1 MKRKYI
7 YIFILVCI
15 FILTSCG
22 EETTSISSNLQVVNN
37 DVYSFVLNELN
48 LKEENITY
56 SSYERL
62 WEDEYIVTLVDKNNE
77 YFIRANLE
85 NKSIENLDLINSN
98 EITISSYILDNYY
111 YQALNKAQLD
121 EKDILKAKLSSQ
133 SSINT
138 KAIDVS
144 LYTANMKYFYSFSS
158 ETKEILDYRI
168 SYIDYDSENSAYI
181 SINDAITRAKD
192 YLASEVELKEIR
204 EEKIRGNKVYIVTL
218 YDSNKNYEISINAIN
233 GDIIK
238 LEKRNI
244 NVNNLFN
251 NKNILNEEKITEIIN
266 QNINND
272 VKINHL
278 SLVQGFNRTN
288 CIYRA
293 YIDTD
298 YFSYRLE
305 IDGINGT
312 IIAKEK
318 YIHDYYDFIYWA
330 YTYQDKNDGLFE
342 NLAKEKYNNNYSNIT
357 FTNIIS
363 ENKVLE
369 VINNKNINFD
379 TNYLCIKLDIVND
392 SLIYIVYG
400 NDEANFFY
408 FYIDAY
414 NGNIISEH
422 YTNIDELITI
432 TRNAIHVQTRAS
444 SFYGIDFEVIDNK
457 LYYYV
462 YGISQCYS
470 FIVKINDET
479 KDYSIIEKNCEDS
492 INKCFITKDK
502 ALNQALNYCLLTI
515 DDVSSIKVNLN
526 DYYIHNAY
534 IVSFRRIDVTYEIE
548 IDVYTGKLLNY
559 RIKYLD

>member
-266 QNINND
+266 QNINNN
-272 VKINHL
+272 VKIKNF